1 VVADRPF
8 LVGLTGSI
16 GMGKSETG
24 KMFVRLSV
32 PVYDA
37 DAAVH
42 ALYEPGGAAVAPI
55 AEAFPD
61 CVKNGRVDRAALA
74 AHVVNSGEALARLEA
89 IVHPLVR
96 ATEQAFIDRAA
107 AGGAD
112 MVVLNIPLLFET
124 RGETRMDAVLVV
136 SAPEE
141 IQRRRVMA
149 RDGMTEEKLA
159 FILSRQMGDAE
170 KRARADYVVD
180 TGAGLTQAFDQVRKI
195 VEELRSKRN
204 ARNA

>member
-1 VVADRPF
+1 VVDHPL

-24 KMFVRLSV
+24 KMFARLGV

-42 ALYEPGGAAVAPI
+42 ALYEPGGAAVGQI
-55 AEAFPD
+55 AQAFPG
-61 CVKNGRVDRAALA
+61 CVKDGRVEREALA
-74 AHVVNSGEALARLEA
+74 AHVVNSGAALARLEA

-124 RGETRMDAVLVV
+124 RGETRMDVVLVV

-180 TGAGLTQAFDQVRKI
+180 TGAGLTHAFDQVRKI

-204 ARNA
+204 TGNA